1 MLILSRNAK
10 QTIKIGD
17 DIEVK
22 ILCINGSVVQVG
34 IKAPKEISVH
44 RNEVY
49 ERIKAFDNHPKL
61 TFKKSI
67 RR

>member
-34 IKAPKEISVH
+34 IDAPKEIPVH
-44 RNEVY
+44 ISEVY
-49 ERIKAFDNHPKL
+49 ERIKVFDKHQKI